1 MALKMSF
8 AFGGEQIACGN
19 RAAETICRG
28 YHLQRQC
35 VISAERA
42 HGFSH
47 HRQHMGTD
55 INDDTVRVA
64 KLAGIRLTGGKI
76 QRNRFSR
83 DVEAARLLKKSF
95 DFDDLIK

>member
-1 MALKMSF
+1 M
-8 AFGGEQIACGN
+8 
-19 RAAETICRG
+19 R
-28 YHLQRQC
+28 
-35 VISAERA
+35 
-42 HGFSH
+42 
-47 HRQHMGTD
+47 TD

-95 DFDDLIK
+95 DFDELIK